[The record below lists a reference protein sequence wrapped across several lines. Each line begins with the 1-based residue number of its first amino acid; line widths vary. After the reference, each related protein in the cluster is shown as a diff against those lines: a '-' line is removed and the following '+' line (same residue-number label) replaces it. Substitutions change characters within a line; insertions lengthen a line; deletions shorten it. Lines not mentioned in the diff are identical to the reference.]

1 MANGS
6 VSTHSPAG
14 TLADSCVYTRMLNTV
29 GSSMTGKNV
38 TVDTICLRIERISAW
53 ISASGL
59 LVCALSQSTSDGDH
73 CFDQETYSFTAPWGD
88 WSTRLMSKTHRSRGV
103 LVSLVIIA
111 TTSCVTAPVS
121 NQATPR
127 VGRFLVRVK
136 VNHLPPTCF
145 RILVNRLRVMRA
157 VVAVTASTSR
167 DNSPEPGPG

>member
-1 MANGS
+1 VLKLRSFTCWLLLASMANGS

-59 LVCALSQSTSDGDH
+59 LVCDLPQSTSDGANY
-73 CFDQETYSFTAPWGD
+73 FDQQTYSFTVPWD
-88 WSTRLMSKTHRSRGV
+88 DCSTRLTSKTHRSRGV
-103 LVSLVIIA
+103 LESLLIIA

-127 VGRFLVRVK
+127 VGRFLVRLK
-136 VNHLPPTCF
+136 ANHLLPTCF
-145 RILVNRLRVMRA
+145 RIL
-157 VVAVTASTSR
+157 
-167 DNSPEPGPG
+167 